1 MLLARKQFNLDYNLQ
16 KVKLELKDRRIIDLS
31 SPKRYLRSALKVAT
45 CNWGKSACA
54 HWSLTV
60 QFNDPSLQVR
70 QLALYKEQSEKIN
83 R

>member
-45 CNWGKSACA
+45 CN
-54 HWSLTV
+54 
-60 QFNDPSLQVR
+60 
-70 QLALYKEQSEKIN
+70 
-83 R
+83 